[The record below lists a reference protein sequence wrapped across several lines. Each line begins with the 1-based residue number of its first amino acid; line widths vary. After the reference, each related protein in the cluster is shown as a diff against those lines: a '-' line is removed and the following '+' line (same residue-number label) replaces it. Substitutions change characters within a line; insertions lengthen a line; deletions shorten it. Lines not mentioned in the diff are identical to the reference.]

1 MSDSDLVPAVEKL
14 VLQLEHS
21 SRLEFLYKA
30 VEDTQNTIRF
40 IDTKAAFFVTLLS
53 GGEEVACIGRVV
65 SDDPLLT
72 AVASTA
78 AALVEDP
85 KAKALSREQ
94 WDAASVE
101 ISILGGLH
109 PVKDLL
115 DVRAGVDGLVL
126 QTDGREAVILPSE
139 ADEGPSSSEA
149 LLAKLAEKAGLPQE
163 KWGKDSVKSFTT
175 QEVREDSGH
184 PDAGS
189 R

>member
-1 MSDSDLVPAVEKL
+1 MAPYASADRQALLAVARDAIRAQREGTRAPPP
-14 VLQLEHS
+14 EHAS
-21 SRLEFLYKA
+21 SRLIEHRG
-30 VEDTQNTIRF
+30 V
-40 IDTKAAFFVTLLS
+40 FVTLLS
-53 GGEEVACIGRVV
+53 GGEEVACVGRVV

-139 ADEGPSSSEA
+139 ADEGPSSREA